1 MKKINKSTITDFVLG
16 IVLMLLA
23 LFSFLLSWGP
33 LETLESGIYDLNAN
47 LRVQKSTAPVAV
59 IAIDEQSITNLGR
72 WPWPRARIAAMVDL
86 LQSYQVKVI
95 GLDIIYSEK
104 DVNQGLVEV
113 RNLIRSIEGE
123 PVDTNRGIIAAAP
136 SGNPLHSSVSENPS
150 ATKQPVMAVPV
161 PTPRKPGMEGI
172 LASLKESEK
181 RLDNDAIL
189 AGSIAAGKNVVL
201 PLFFVPGNP
210 TGRTA
215 ANLPEYLK
223 KNSIPAEGGDES
235 ITAREIVPP
244 IPEFAANAMGLG
256 HINIIADRD
265 GTVRSEPLL
274 INFEEKLFPSFA
286 LQLTLKYLNYDL
298 QSLKLGPEIKFGR
311 KKIPVYDSNRMLIS
325 YNSGIPYYS
334 FFDVVNKKVSPEVF
348 KDKIV
353 IIAQSAAGLGAMQ
366 VTPTAVNVPPGT
378 IIANVIENIINDDH
392 IVRPEWAAMIE
403 FIMIL
408 VFGLYIALVIPQLK
422 AGVSAIVSTIL
433 LVGWM
438 ITTIYLFAAYGYW
451 IKSLY
456 PALILIVGYLVIV
469 SKRFLLTEKTKDLM
483 EADSVETNKMLGL
496 SFQGQGLLD
505 MAFDKFRK
513 CPAKDESV
521 KELLYNL
528 GLDFERKR
536 MFNKAVAVYQHIATA
551 GDFKDIQERIKKLT
565 AAGETMIFGLSGSKK
580 EATVI
585 MEHSEVKP
593 TLGRYEVVKE
603 LGRGAMGTV
612 YLGKDPRINREVA
625 IKTLRYEEIDPEQID
640 EVKKR
645 FFREAEAAGKLS
657 HPNIVTIYDVGEDY
671 DIAYM
676 AMELLDGS
684 DLAQYTKKE
693 NLLPTEEVIRVVSCV
708 ASALDYAH
716 SNGIVHRDI
725 KPANIMMLGNREV
738 KVADFGIARV
748 MATSKTQTGVVMGT
762 PSYMSPEQIA
772 GKKVDGR
779 SDLFSLGVVL
789 YELLSGEK
797 PFNGDSI
804 ATLMYNIT
812 SSPPP
817 SIKEFSP
824 DIPDKMLPIIEKLL
838 VKDVEARYQTGKSLA
853 DDLVACL
860 H

>member
-1 MKKINKSTITDFVLG
+1 MKKIKKSTISDFILG
-16 IVLMLLA
+16 IVLTLLA
-23 LFSFLLSWGP
+23 LFAFFISWGP
-33 LETLESGIYDLNAN
+33 LETLENGIYDLSTN
-47 LRVQKSTAPVAV
+47 LRVQQSKAPVAV
-59 IAIDEQSITNLGR
+59 IAIDEQSIANIGR
-72 WPWPRARIAAMVDL
+72 WPWPRGYIASMVDL
-86 LQSYQVKVI
+86 LQSYNVKVI

-104 DVNQGLVEV
+104 DFNQGLLEV
-113 RNLIRSIEGE
+113 RNLIKDIETNPNYAQKGF
-123 PVDTNRGIIAAAP
+123 DTVLAA
-136 SGNPLHSSVSENPS
+136 
-150 ATKQPVMAVPV
+150 
-161 PTPRKPGMEGI
+161 
-172 LASLKESEK
+172 LKESEK
-181 RLDNDAIL
+181 RLDNDTIL
-189 AGSIAAGKNVVL
+189 ANSITAGKNIVL

-210 TGRTA
+210 TGRTTS
-215 ANLPEYLK
+215 NLPDYLK
-223 KNSIPAEGGDES
+223 NNSLPATGMES

-244 IPEFAANAMGLG
+244 ISEFATGALGLG

-265 GTVRSEPLL
+265 GTVRSEPLF

-286 LQLTLKYLNYDL
+286 LQLTLKYLNLDL
-298 QSLKLGPEIKFGR
+298 QKLQLGREIKFGR
-311 KKIPVYDSNRMLIS
+311 KTIPVYENNKMLIS
-325 YNSGIPYYS
+325 FTSGIPYYS
-334 FFDVVNKKVSPEVF
+334 YFDVINKKVSPDVF

-353 IIAQSAAGLGAMQ
+353 IIAQSAAGLGTMQ
-366 VTPTAVNVPPGT
+366 VTPTAVNVAPGT

-392 IVRPEWAAMIE
+392 LVRPDWAVTLE
-403 FIMIL
+403 LIMII
-408 VFGLYIALVIPQLK
+408 VFGLYIALVIPQIK
-422 AGVSAIVSTIL
+422 AGISAIVSLVL
-433 LVGWM
+433 LVVWM
-438 ITTIYLFAAYGYW
+438 GTTIYLFAAYGYW
-451 IKSLY
+451 VKALY
-456 PALILIVGYLVIV
+456 PALILIIGYIIIV
-469 SKRFLLTEKTKDLM
+469 SKRYLLTEKTKDRI

-513 CPAKDESV
+513 CPVEDESV

-536 MFNKAVAVYQHIATA
+536 MFNKAVAVYQHINQA
-551 GDFKDIQERIKKLT
+551 GNFKDIADRIKKLT
-565 AAGETMIFGLSGSKK
+565 AAGETMIFGLSGAKK

-585 MEHSEVKP
+585 MDNAGIKP
-593 TLGRYEVVKE
+593 TLGRYEIVKE

-612 YLGKDPRINREVA
+612 FLGKDPRINREVA
-625 IKTLRYEEIDPEQID
+625 IKTLRYEEIDAEQLA

-684 DLAQYTKKE
+684 DLAKYCKKE
-693 NLLPTEEVIRVVSCV
+693 SLLPVEEVVRVVSSV
-708 ASALDYAH
+708 AGALDYAH
-716 SNGIVHRDI
+716 ANGIVHRDI
-725 KPANIMMLGNREV
+725 KPANIMVLNSGEV

-748 MATSKTQTGVVMGT
+748 MATSKTQTGVVLGT

-789 YELLSGEK
+789 YELLSGDK

-817 SIKEFSP
+817 SLRELSSN
-824 DIPDKMLPIIEKLL
+824 IPEKLVPIVEKLL
-838 VKDVEARYQTGKSLA
+838 SKDVEARYQNGKSLA
-853 DDLVACL
+853 DDLLASL
-860 H
+860 K